1 MPLEESLVPLLLV
14 ELSLGALGRVSL
26 ELPDDE
32 LPVVWSLA
40 DEPLV
45 PLPVVLSLEVAGA
58 DELPVD
64 ASRSRSLL

>member
-1 MPLEESLVPLLLV
+1 MPLEESLELPLV

-26 ELPDDE
+26 VLPDEELP
-32 LPVVWSLA
+32 LVWSLA
-40 DEPLV
+40 DEPLA